1 MPLTW
6 TPQKIERT
14 DWPWV
19 AAYTT
24 QFEGKTYHLYYF
36 VPKSRKSIKLH
47 LDHVNPN
54 LVSGYIRYGVKRHNA
69 EILYRSATCAEGG
82 RWWEESALI
91 ANLETKSVSK
101 GVTECLL
108 PEEKDYRFCTESQK
122 LLREKFE
129 SIAQAWA
136 EQFLVSLPDR
146 TDRPE
151 QLLAMLADDTV
162 PFYTL
167 TRAAETAGDL
177 DKSYHSTV
185 KQELVRLLK
194 HHKHPVVRE
203 GAVYGLHKLMR
214 GDVEI
219 YKLLKEHEDT
229 SSGVQNA
236 IWGLWHQH
244 SYLRRSRIGQ

>member
-1 MPLTW
+1 MSLTW
-6 TPQKIERT
+6 TPQKIEYT

-19 AAYTT
+19 AAYLTE
-24 QFEGKTYHLYYF
+24 FEGKTYHLYYF

-47 LDHVNPN
+47 LDQVNPN
-54 LVSGYIRYGVKRHNA
+54 LVKNYFRYDVKRHNA
-69 EILYRSATCAEGG
+69 EMLYRSATCAEGD
-82 RWWEESALI
+82 RWWDENALI
-91 ANLETKSVSK
+91 AELETKSVSK
-101 GVTECLL
+101 GVSECLL

-129 SIAQAWA
+129 SVAQNWA

-177 DKSYHSTV
+177 DKAYHPTV

-194 HHKHPVVRE
+194 QHPHPVVRE

-219 YKLLKEHEDT
+219 YKVLKAHEDT
-229 SSGVQNA
+229 SLAVTNA

-244 SYLRRSRIGQ
+244 SCLRRSRN